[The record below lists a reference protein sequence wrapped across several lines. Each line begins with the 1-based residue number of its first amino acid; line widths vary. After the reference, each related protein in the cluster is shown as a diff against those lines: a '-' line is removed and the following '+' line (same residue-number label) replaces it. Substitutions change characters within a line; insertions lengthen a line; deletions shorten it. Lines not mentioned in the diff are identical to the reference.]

1 MSFQLYHLVGAR
13 MALVKERPVLTGET
27 FFRGAPL
34 VEDGSGN
41 FVEVDGGVYPYAGV
55 IDVIALARHG
65 VDQTVPYAGTPS
77 FDITGG
83 LGMNPGQ
90 MQGVVVTQGDR
101 SLWFSAQYVGTL
113 PTVTGGLFGIVR
125 GADGQWRVDFA
136 NVLDEVVTL
145 ESLAWTQDPIN
156 KNRVI
161 VSFAPATAAVV

>member
-13 MALVKERPVLTGET
+13 MALVKERPVADDES

-34 VEDGSGN
+34 AENVSGE
-41 FVEVDGGVYPYAGV
+41 FEEVAVGDYGPGA
-55 IDVIALARHG
+55 IEAIALARYG
-65 VDQTVPYAGTPS
+65 TDGTVPYAGTPS

-83 LGMNPGQ
+83 FGMNPGQ
-90 MQGVVVTQGDR
+90 MQAVVVTPGDR

-113 PTVTGGLFGIVR
+113 PAVTGGLFGIER
-125 GADGQWRVDFA
+125 SADGQWRVDFDNTA
-136 NVLDEVVTL
+136 DEVVRL

-161 VSFAPATAAVV
+161 VSFAAAAEGA